1 MSDDPTQTLEQR
13 VGDALH
19 AEVDGV
25 TPGADSLGP
34 SAAGPGPP
42 GAADG
47 CWPGRVRPSW
57 CGAVALS
64 VPALRDDG
72 TDVSTRPDPAPST
85 TTAPSTTAP
94 PPTAVAPDLDAAV
107 WPDPAGELFDDP
119 VEATRSFVEA
129 VVGVSDPRL
138 SEFAPQGPD
147 AGEVTVARRGEDGQ
161 ATGIASTVSLRRL
174 DGEHW
179 FVTGAVQPFYMQI
192 DSPLPVADVASPLT
206 VTGTGSG
213 YEGTVVVELRFA
225 IRVGR
230 RPRGG
235 GHDRG
240 GRRATGVL
248 CRSDLRGGAAGRGA
262 RGPRRPGH
270 RERRAE
276 LRRPP
281 RPPRRPLERG
291 AGGTDP
297 DDRQRVRCRFRAR
310 VTAALALPQLRRGR
324 GVAGGRGRGPPAVA
338 RRRRGDRRAVHHR
351 ASSASPR
358 STRSRRR
365 TCGPTRPGSVSAT
378 ATQAGG
384 PPATSAVVHLVRFGP
399 HADSPWE
406 VVGTRDTGLTLDT
419 PRYGTPTSSPATVG
433 GTVTGV
439 DECLVVQ
446 VRQTS
451 SPAPLGEAPCVPAG
465 GEGVPWQTTV
475 AWSGASDPALTVV
488 VWTGGHVQGV
498 ERFAV
503 TGVPG

>member
-1 MSDDPTQTLEQR
+1 MSDDPTQVLEQR

-34 SAAGPGPP
+34 IRGRARAARRRRRVLAGA
-42 GAADG
+42 GAA
-47 CWPGRVRPSW
+47 VVV
-57 CGAVALS
+57 GAVALS
-64 VPALRDDG
+64 VPALRDDR
-72 TDVSTRPDPAPST
+72 TDVSTRPDPAPT
-85 TTAPSTTAP
+85 TTPAPSTTAP

-213 YEGTVVVELRFA
+213 YEGTVVVELRSRSA
-225 IRVGR
+225 SA
-230 RPRGG
+230 
-235 GHDRG
+235 D
-240 GRRATGVL
+240 VL
-248 CRSDLRGGAAGRGA
+248 AEEVTIAGAAEPQAFSVDLTFAAAPQVAVLVAHDDPGIENGVPSFAALPVRLGA
-262 RGPRRPGH
+262 PSSGAPGGPTPTTGS
-270 RERRAE
+270 ES
-276 LRRPP
+276 
-281 RPPRRPLERG
+281 G
-291 AGGTDP
+291 AGFELGSQP
-297 DDRQRVRCRFRAR
+297 LWPFRSYAEAEEWR
-310 VTAALALPQLRRGR
+310 AAAAEGHQPWHAGAEETAALFTASFLGFTEIDEITSTDVRADEAWI
-324 GVAGGRGRGPPAVA
+324 GVGYREA
-338 RRRRGDRRAVHHR
+338 
-351 ASSASPR
+351 
-358 STRSRRR
+358 
-365 TCGPTRPGSVSAT
+365 
-378 ATQAGG
+378 AGG
-384 PPATSAVVHLVRFGP
+384 PPSTSAVVHLVRFGP

-406 VVGTRDTGLTLDT
+406 VVGTRDTSLTLDT

-446 VRQTS
+446 VRQPS
-451 SPAPLGEAPCVPAG
+451 SAAPLGEAPCVPAG
-465 GEGVPWQTTV
+465 GEGVPWRTTV

-488 VWTGGHVQGV
+488 VWTGGHVQDV